1 MDKIWL
7 DNGLDLRM
15 KPYRVL
21 STADQVGMIEVVLD
35 SENTSDIH

>member
-21 STADQVGMIEVVLD
+21 PTMDMSGMIEIVFNSLTVA
-35 SENTSDIH
+35 EI